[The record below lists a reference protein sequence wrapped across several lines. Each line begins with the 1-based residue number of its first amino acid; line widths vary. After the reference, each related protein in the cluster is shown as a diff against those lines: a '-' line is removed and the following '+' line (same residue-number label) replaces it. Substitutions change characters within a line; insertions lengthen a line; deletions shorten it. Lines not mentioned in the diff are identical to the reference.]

1 MDDNT
6 SLLRIVLCIFT
17 WEKYL
22 LRRVQR
28 YSHYLGEKIYKLLDV
43 IITKDQACSLWHK
56 FKLLRLCWIQIKA
69 YHHIMW
75 SFMMNPSLSI
85 KSTWRITSLFIH
97 NCLYLISFL
106 NLLGVD
112 KFNQNFYS
120 RSGLIPL
127 IVFLLIVKSAGIHTV
142 PKLTNLMND
151 LLLFISFY
159 FITSLSTMIL
169 YERFL
174 SLIK

>member
-1 MDDNT
+1 M
-6 SLLRIVLCIFT
+6 
-17 WEKYL
+17 
-22 LRRVQR
+22 
-28 YSHYLGEKIYKLLDV
+28 DV
-43 IITKDQACSLWHK
+43 IITKDRVCSLWHK

-127 IVFLLIVKSAGIHTV
+127 TIVFLLIVKPVRTHTV
-142 PKLTNLMND
+142 PELTNLMND
-151 LLLFISFY
+151 HLLFISFY
-159 FITSLSTMIL
+159 FITRLSTMIL
-169 YERFL
+169 YRRFL